1 LAPFLTGQR
10 TVKRWILEALND
22 EDWSAGYGIEVALS
36 YYARKYKLR
45 VMEVPLYNVTQ
56 IIKEEKL
63 GLTRGMAAR
72 MKMYWEIARKINR
85 AVECN
90 KLRGEMND

>member
-1 LAPFLTGQR
+1 MTGQR
-10 TVKRWILEALND
+10 TVKRWILDMLNN

-36 YYARKYKLR
+36 YYARKCNLR
-45 VMEVPLYNVTQ
+45 IMEVPLFNVTH

-85 AVECN
+85 T
-90 KLRGEMND
+90 